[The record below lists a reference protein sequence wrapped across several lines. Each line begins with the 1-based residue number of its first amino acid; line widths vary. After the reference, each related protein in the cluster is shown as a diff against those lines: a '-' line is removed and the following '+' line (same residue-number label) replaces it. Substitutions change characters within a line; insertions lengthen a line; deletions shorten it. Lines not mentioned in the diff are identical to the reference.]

1 MDYPN
6 KMSMDYQDIYMDFN
20 TSAINGSN
28 LSDYYYIYD
37 YDESVS
43 NIPMEEFIPVAL
55 VYGLTL
61 AIGVVGNFL
70 VIFSIAR
77 YRRMQNVTNIFL
89 TSLSSADLL
98 LILICVPIKVSA
110 VFSTQALPKSFYPEI
125 SSLQVVFSISYNH
138 GYLLFTSFN
147 YFFDQPLGQILMVH
161 PNMI

>member
-1 MDYPN
+1 MDYSN
-6 KMSMDYQDIYMDFN
+6 ELSMDYQDMYMDIN
-20 TSAINGSN
+20 TSSINGSN
-28 LSDYYYIYD
+28 ISDYYYYMYD
-37 YDESVS
+37 YDDSIN

-98 LILICVPIKVSA
+98 LILICVPIKVSTKCGPHHTKTCKKSLTGQQG
-110 VFSTQALPKSFYPEI
+110 FPEAL
-125 SSLQVVFSISYNH
+125 
-138 GYLLFTSFN
+138 
-147 YFFDQPLGQILMVH
+147 
-161 PNMI
+161 